1 MEEEAQQR
9 WNRALQLSPK
19 ATSDSLTRKGMQIPR
34 VIGKAGAII
43 KELRQESGASVNILD
58 KQLPEV
64 LQRLQF
70 HVAFVKGSHEA
81 MHTAV
86 VGLVRNARG
95 PQALRALE
103 PTEVGDTDVAFL
115 VPAQCEP
122 YLGEEQ
128 LTAETRCAI
137 HVEVMEGLQ
146 KHRKVLLRAEET
158 HDLQIVAWRLQ
169 ELQIRMSQAALLV
182 DRDFDLQDSA
192 WAGAMEAFRAKR
204 TPDGVQAASQQ
215 AAVPLER
222 LPTLP
227 SASEGIEQEARKSR
241 EAQQRE
247 VEAEKERE
255 RKRQI
260 RETTAREQ
268 QECQNAARE
277 AKMLADKARD
287 MRLRAMEATSPDQH
301 QSCIREAERYE
312 EQARQAR
319 ARSTRGY
326 GTGPRAQQHEY
337 QEDENW
343 AAAVPKVG
351 EDAEAQAL
359 RRRHEE
365 REELRRESELRG
377 QQAKENEA
385 REREVL
391 QRAVSSLAQGGGQV
405 AHRSQGP
412 VASPSTVEDRQ
423 ARQSEILANSRAAP
437 ARAFEEASLRPA
449 AVPPVATTGGGCLHG
464 RPQPPGAPSR
474 ELQDVALFVC
484 VPDRKAAEFL
494 VSSRLGI
501 GRRSGAKVSL
511 AETTGSGPTLLEC
524 RGTPFANAVADSE
537 AEEGASELRAALW
550 TAKEL
555 LGPGGALDV
564 RLLRDLKRRTVRRD
578 MELLEEK
585 LMRQVLRLQE
595 QSERFMDIM
604 MHPLEAKVAAMEGR
618 QPVTDCS
625 IAELRGNLRGL
636 QESLEMQVRR
646 AEQTETRLSK
656 WRKSVEEDLQQKQE
670 EMKRKFSEA
679 VSNSD
684 VVSRNELLE
693 LAKLLKQELR
703 KVVDETLKDEKLATQ
718 QDLAN
723 VTASMRRELASVEKI
738 AAGAAAQKALGQ
750 QELAN
755 AAEAVRAEM
764 KTLTERAVAEEAL
777 TMEKFAALD
786 AVEKA
791 SQESQNAAA
800 ELAARLA
807 QCEQNEEELRLAL
820 GSQRGLPEVL
830 DSQQTLD
837 ELVSRIAKCES
848 LQEELS
854 EQVGSPQ
861 RFKASE
867 ALEESH
873 LSRRMSRLEQEQ
885 IQKGRQIA
893 SSIEALEAAMHE
905 GLAKTEKLAQAAFAA
920 TQHPVD
926 GSVTHSE
933 TEEVEISYKAAISER
948 FTRIEEA
955 VQALPGRLTKCE
967 QRGEELEHD
976 LESFRELP
984 AALEAYYKQAQ
995 ALTERVAQCEELSE
1009 AINTQAHVLSER
1021 VAMCEQLP
1029 ETVSSKPQLLSERVA
1044 HCEELSEASSKQA
1057 QVLSERV
1064 TQCEQLSQ
1072 AVDTLVARL
1081 EKCERHAGDGDV
1093 LARLPDDVDHPN
1105 LPGQAFAEDGSR
1117 ALARV
1122 TSRLDSLEVQQRAS
1136 EAGLATAKRL
1146 KEEMESSIVQRLEA
1160 LEAEPTKKVDAAEP
1174 SESQV
1179 LSDTQLMLL
1188 DLQRRVSLLEHSM
1201 PSQGARENGESGEV
1215 VAVEPTP
1222 RTATLTHA
1230 AELMEQ
1236 MELDLKLAREA
1247 AGLDSTPGMSESQK
1261 LACSPN
1267 TMAVG

>member
-1 MEEEAQQR
+1 
-9 WNRALQLSPK
+9 
-19 ATSDSLTRKGMQIPR
+19 
-34 VIGKAGAII
+34 
-43 KELRQESGASVNILD
+43 
-58 KQLPEV
+58 
-64 LQRLQF
+64 
-70 HVAFVKGSHEA
+70 
-81 MHTAV
+81 
-86 VGLVRNARG
+86 
-95 PQALRALE
+95 
-103 PTEVGDTDVAFL
+103 
-115 VPAQCEP
+115 
-122 YLGEEQ
+122 
-128 LTAETRCAI
+128 
-137 HVEVMEGLQ
+137 
-146 KHRKVLLRAEET
+146 
-158 HDLQIVAWRLQ
+158 
-169 ELQIRMSQAALLV
+169 
-182 DRDFDLQDSA
+182 
-192 WAGAMEAFRAKR
+192 
-204 TPDGVQAASQQ
+204 
-215 AAVPLER
+215 
-222 LPTLP
+222 
-227 SASEGIEQEARKSR
+227 
-241 EAQQRE
+241 
-247 VEAEKERE
+247 
-255 RKRQI
+255 
-260 RETTAREQ
+260 
-268 QECQNAARE
+268 
-277 AKMLADKARD
+277 
-287 MRLRAMEATSPDQH
+287 
-301 QSCIREAERYE
+301 
-312 EQARQAR
+312 
-319 ARSTRGY
+319 
-326 GTGPRAQQHEY
+326 
-337 QEDENW
+337 
-343 AAAVPKVG
+343 
-351 EDAEAQAL
+351 
-359 RRRHEE
+359 
-365 REELRRESELRG
+365 
-377 QQAKENEA
+377 
-385 REREVL
+385 
-391 QRAVSSLAQGGGQV
+391 
-405 AHRSQGP
+405 
-412 VASPSTVEDRQ
+412 
-423 ARQSEILANSRAAP
+423 
-437 ARAFEEASLRPA
+437 
-449 AVPPVATTGGGCLHG
+449 
-464 RPQPPGAPSR
+464 
-474 ELQDVALFVC
+474 
-484 VPDRKAAEFL
+484 
-494 VSSRLGI
+494 
-501 GRRSGAKVSL
+501 
-511 AETTGSGPTLLEC
+511 
-524 RGTPFANAVADSE
+524 
-537 AEEGASELRAALW
+537 
-550 TAKEL
+550 
-555 LGPGGALDV
+555 
-564 RLLRDLKRRTVRRD
+564 

-718 QDLAN
+718 QDLATM
-723 VTASMRRELASVEKI
+723 TASMRRELASVEKI

-764 KTLTERAVAEEAL
+764 KTLTERAVAEETL

-791 SQESQNAAA
+791 SQESQNAVA

-948 FTRIEEA
+948 LTRIEEA

-976 LESFRELP
+976 LESLRELP
-984 AALEAYYKQAQ
+984 AALEAYHKQAQ
-995 ALTERVAQCEELSE
+995 ALTERVAHCEELSE

-1093 LARLPDDVDHPN
+1093 LARLPDADVDHPN
-1105 LPGQAFAEDGSR
+1105 LPGQAFEDGSR

-1146 KEEMESSIVQRLEA
+1146 NEEMESSIMQRLQA

-1174 SESQV
+1174 SESQA

-1188 DLQRRVSLLEHSM
+1188 DLQRRVSLLEHAMS
-1201 PSQGARENGESGEV
+1201 SQGAGENGESGEAV
-1215 VAVEPTP
+1215 LAVEPTP

-1247 AGLDSTPGMSESQK
+1247 AGLDSTPAVPTNDDGTPRGLPPLAAMKVLASPRLLQLSLTPRLTSSTAQDAAAAAVCSSSSAMFARSQ
-1261 LACSPN
+1261 ADNP
-1267 TMAVG
+1267 

>member
-1 MEEEAQQR
+1 MASEVTPSSSKDGGIGPASTSSPGGSRNARFLDSSGSEVPLGSLFGREDGRARLTQSRLPRGDAAPAWSSMEEEAQHR

-19 ATSDSLTRKGMQIPR
+19 ATSDSLTRR
-34 VIGKAGAII
+34 
-43 KELRQESGASVNILD
+43 
-58 KQLPEV
+58 
-64 LQRLQF
+64 
-70 HVAFVKGSHEA
+70 
-81 MHTAV
+81 
-86 VGLVRNARG
+86 
-95 PQALRALE
+95 
-103 PTEVGDTDVAFL
+103 
-115 VPAQCEP
+115 
-122 YLGEEQ
+122 
-128 LTAETRCAI
+128 TR
-137 HVEVMEGLQ
+137 
-146 KHRKVLLRAEET
+146 
-158 HDLQIVAWRLQ
+158 D
-169 ELQIRMSQAALLV
+169 
-182 DRDFDLQDSA
+182 
-192 WAGAMEAFRAKR
+192 
-204 TPDGVQAASQQ
+204 DG
-215 AAVPLER
+215 
-222 LPTLP
+222 
-227 SASEGIEQEARKSR
+227 
-241 EAQQRE
+241 
-247 VEAEKERE
+247 
-255 RKRQI
+255 
-260 RETTAREQ
+260 
-268 QECQNAARE
+268 
-277 AKMLADKARD
+277 
-287 MRLRAMEATSPDQH
+287 
-301 QSCIREAERYE
+301 
-312 EQARQAR
+312 
-319 ARSTRGY
+319 
-326 GTGPRAQQHEY
+326 
-337 QEDENW
+337 
-343 AAAVPKVG
+343 
-351 EDAEAQAL
+351 
-359 RRRHEE
+359 
-365 REELRRESELRG
+365 
-377 QQAKENEA
+377 
-385 REREVL
+385 
-391 QRAVSSLAQGGGQV
+391 
-405 AHRSQGP
+405 
-412 VASPSTVEDRQ
+412 
-423 ARQSEILANSRAAP
+423 
-437 ARAFEEASLRPA
+437 
-449 AVPPVATTGGGCLHG
+449 
-464 RPQPPGAPSR
+464 
-474 ELQDVALFVC
+474 
-484 VPDRKAAEFL
+484 
-494 VSSRLGI
+494 
-501 GRRSGAKVSL
+501 
-511 AETTGSGPTLLEC
+511 
-524 RGTPFANAVADSE
+524 
-537 AEEGASELRAALW
+537 
-550 TAKEL
+550 
-555 LGPGGALDV
+555 
-564 RLLRDLKRRTVRRD
+564 VRRD

-585 LMRQVLRLQE
+585 LMRQILRLQE

-718 QDLAN
+718 QDLATA
-723 VTASMRRELASVEKI
+723 TASMRRELASVEKI

-791 SQESQNAAA
+791 SQESQNAVA
-800 ELAARLA
+800 ELAARLV

-820 GSQRGLPEVL
+820 RSERGLPEVL

-854 EQVGSPQ
+854 EQVSSPQ

-948 FTRIEEA
+948 LTQIEAA

-976 LESFRELP
+976 LDSFRQLP
-984 AALEAYYKQAQ
+984 AALEACHKHAQ

-1044 HCEELSEASSKQA
+1044 HCEELSEASNKQA

-1064 TQCEQLSQ
+1064 AQCEQLSQ
-1072 AVDTLVARL
+1072 AVETLVARL
-1081 EKCERHAGDGDV
+1081 EKCERHAADGDA
-1093 LARLPDDVDHPN
+1093 LARLPDADVDHPN

-1136 EAGLATAKRL
+1136 EAGLASTKRL
-1146 KEEMESSIVQRLEA
+1146 NEEMESSIMQRLEA
-1160 LEAEPTKKVDAAEP
+1160 LEAEPTKKVDVAEP
-1174 SESQV
+1174 SDSQV

-1188 DLQRRVSLLEHSM
+1188 DLQRRVSLLEHSL
-1201 PSQGARENGESGEV
+1201 PQGARQNGESGEV
-1215 VAVEPTP
+1215 VAVEATP

-1236 MELDLKLAREA
+1236 MELDLKHAREA
-1247 AGLDSTPGMSESQK
+1247 AGLDSTPGMPTNDAGTPRALPPLAAMKVLASPRLLQLSMTPRLTSSTAQQDAAVCSTSSAIFARDQVDNPGLELRAEIAAVWDAVAELAEIVGDAAPPGAVRLTSNTGSGAIQSMASAAVAGVQNCESRIDGLRGEVTE
-1261 LACSPN
+1261 LALRLAGLERQSS
-1267 TMAVG
+1267 TREAVPDETLATFDVRGNAMFHPDADESLSAATAGLSQQVPPLEH

>member
-1 MEEEAQQR
+1 MI
-9 WNRALQLSPK
+9 ALDPGDVPCYML
-19 ATSDSLTRKGMQIPR
+19 LKGMQIPR

-43 KELRQESGASVNILD
+43 KELRQESGANVNILD

-81 MHTAV
+81 MHAAV
-86 VGLVRNARG
+86 VGLVRNARA

-115 VPAQCEP
+115 VPALCEP

-128 LTAETRCAI
+128 LTSETRCVI

-204 TPDGVQAASQQ
+204 APDGVQAASQQ

-287 MRLRAMEATSPDQH
+287 MRLRAMEATSADQH

-337 QEDENW
+337 QEDESCV
-343 AAAVPKVG
+343 AAAPKVA
-351 EDAEAQAL
+351 EDAEAQAM

-391 QRAVSSLAQGGGQV
+391 QRAVSSLAQGGGHMP
-405 AHRSQGP
+405 HRSQGP
-412 VASPSTVEDRQ
+412 VASPSTAEDRQ
-423 ARQSEILANSRAAP
+423 ARQSEILANSARAAP
-437 ARAFEEASLRPA
+437 ARALEEASLRPA
-449 AVPPVATTGGGCLHG
+449 SAGPPVATSGGGCLHG
-464 RPQPPGAPSR
+464 RPEPQGALSR
-474 ELQDVALFVC
+474 EMQDVALFVC
-484 VPDRKAAEFL
+484 IPDKKAAEFL
-494 VSSRLGI
+494 VSSKLGI
-501 GRRSGAKVSL
+501 GRRSGAKVSV
-511 AETTGSGPTLLEC
+511 ADMTGSGPTLLEC
-524 RGTPFANAVADSE
+524 RGTPLANAI
-537 AEEGASELRAALW
+537 ASYLVQEALW
-550 TAKEL
+550 MRT
-555 LGPGGALDV
+555 
-564 RLLRDLKRRTVRRD
+564 RDDGVRRD

-585 LMRQVLRLQE
+585 LMRQILRLQE

-718 QDLAN
+718 QDLATA
-723 VTASMRRELASVEKI
+723 TASMRRELASVEKI

-786 AVEKA
+786 AVEKEDFPMA
-791 SQESQNAAA
+791 LSLALLLPLFTAAT
-800 ELAARLA
+800 EISILPDARLVA
-807 QCEQNEEELRLAL
+807 SDSEPLVTGTRA
-820 GSQRGLPEVL
+820 EVIPKV
-830 DSQQTLD
+830 
-837 ELVSRIAKCES
+837 ELV
-848 LQEELS
+848 
-854 EQVGSPQ
+854 
-861 RFKASE
+861 
-867 ALEESH
+867 
-873 LSRRMSRLEQEQ
+873 
-885 IQKGRQIA
+885 
-893 SSIEALEAAMHE
+893 
-905 GLAKTEKLAQAAFAA
+905 
-920 TQHPVD
+920 
-926 GSVTHSE
+926 
-933 TEEVEISYKAAISER
+933 
-948 FTRIEEA
+948 
-955 VQALPGRLTKCE
+955 
-967 QRGEELEHD
+967 
-976 LESFRELP
+976 
-984 AALEAYYKQAQ
+984 
-995 ALTERVAQCEELSE
+995 
-1009 AINTQAHVLSER
+1009 QAHAAPPVE
-1021 VAMCEQLP
+1021 LP
-1029 ETVSSKPQLLSERVA
+1029 ETVEDSRGFGCEDVEARWLGIALS
-1044 HCEELSEASSKQA
+1044 HMGW
-1057 QVLSERV
+1057 VLSESP
-1064 TQCEQLSQ
+1064 LSLGQKTTSYLLDAEKDLTQ
-1072 AVDTLVARL
+1072 AVSQ
-1081 EKCERHAGDGDV
+1081 EEHERSPHQTMALSV
-1093 LARLPDDVDHPN
+1093 LSMLGVSVGRQHRAHSNPSSIPTHSHQMFGGIPWLLIIPIV
-1105 LPGQAFAEDGSR
+1105 LGM
-1117 ALARV
+1117 ALA
-1122 TSRLDSLEVQQRAS
+1122 
-1136 EAGLATAKRL
+1136 
-1146 KEEMESSIVQRLEA
+1146 SII
-1160 LEAEPTKKVDAAEP
+1160 
-1174 SESQV
+1174 QV
-1179 LSDTQLMLL
+1179 
-1188 DLQRRVSLLEHSM
+1188 VSLYSEWADAKDKLSRGEPLE
-1201 PSQGARENGESGEV
+1201 P
-1215 VAVEPTP
+1215 
-1222 RTATLTHA
+1222 
-1230 AELMEQ
+1230 EL
-1236 MELDLKLAREA
+1236 
-1247 AGLDSTPGMSESQK
+1247 
-1261 LACSPN
+1261 
-1267 TMAVG
+1267 VY

>member
-1 MEEEAQQR
+1 MEEEASSR
-9 WNRALQLSPK
+9 VLDFCWDLVAANPAAY

-43 KELRQESGASVNILD
+43 KELRQESGANVNILD

-204 TPDGVQAASQQ
+204 TPDGVQAASRQ

-247 VEAEKERE
+247 VEAEAERE

-287 MRLRAMEATSPDQH
+287 MRLRAMEATSADQH

-337 QEDENW
+337 QEDENGI
-343 AAAVPKVG
+343 AAVPKVG

-385 REREVL
+385 KEREVL

-412 VASPSTVEDRQ
+412 VASPSTVEDRH

-437 ARAFEEASLRPA
+437 ARALEEASLRPA
-449 AVPPVATTGGGCLHG
+449 AAVPPVATNGGGCLHG
-464 RPQPPGAPSR
+464 RPQSQGALSR

-501 GRRSGAKVSL
+501 GRRSGAKVSV

-524 RGTPFANAVADSE
+524 RGTPLANAVASYLVQE
-537 AEEGASELRAALW
+537 ALW
-550 TAKEL
+550 MC
-555 LGPGGALDV
+555 GC
-564 RLLRDLKRRTVRRD
+564 
-578 MELLEEK
+578 
-585 LMRQVLRLQE
+585 
-595 QSERFMDIM
+595 F
-604 MHPLEAKVAAMEGR
+604 
-618 QPVTDCS
+618 
-625 IAELRGNLRGL
+625 
-636 QESLEMQVRR
+636 
-646 AEQTETRLSK
+646 
-656 WRKSVEEDLQQKQE
+656 
-670 EMKRKFSEA
+670 
-679 VSNSD
+679 
-684 VVSRNELLE
+684 
-693 LAKLLKQELR
+693 
-703 KVVDETLKDEKLATQ
+703 AT
-718 QDLAN
+718 
-723 VTASMRRELASVEKI
+723 
-738 AAGAAAQKALGQ
+738 
-750 QELAN
+750 
-755 AAEAVRAEM
+755 
-764 KTLTERAVAEEAL
+764 
-777 TMEKFAALD
+777 
-786 AVEKA
+786 
-791 SQESQNAAA
+791 
-800 ELAARLA
+800 
-807 QCEQNEEELRLAL
+807 
-820 GSQRGLPEVL
+820 
-830 DSQQTLD
+830 
-837 ELVSRIAKCES
+837 
-848 LQEELS
+848 
-854 EQVGSPQ
+854 
-861 RFKASE
+861 
-867 ALEESH
+867 
-873 LSRRMSRLEQEQ
+873 
-885 IQKGRQIA
+885 
-893 SSIEALEAAMHE
+893 
-905 GLAKTEKLAQAAFAA
+905 
-920 TQHPVD
+920 
-926 GSVTHSE
+926 
-933 TEEVEISYKAAISER
+933 
-948 FTRIEEA
+948 
-955 VQALPGRLTKCE
+955 
-967 QRGEELEHD
+967 
-976 LESFRELP
+976 
-984 AALEAYYKQAQ
+984 
-995 ALTERVAQCEELSE
+995 
-1009 AINTQAHVLSER
+1009 
-1021 VAMCEQLP
+1021 
-1029 ETVSSKPQLLSERVA
+1029 
-1044 HCEELSEASSKQA
+1044 
-1057 QVLSERV
+1057 
-1064 TQCEQLSQ
+1064 
-1072 AVDTLVARL
+1072 
-1081 EKCERHAGDGDV
+1081 
-1093 LARLPDDVDHPN
+1093 
-1105 LPGQAFAEDGSR
+1105 
-1117 ALARV
+1117 
-1122 TSRLDSLEVQQRAS
+1122 
-1136 EAGLATAKRL
+1136 
-1146 KEEMESSIVQRLEA
+1146 
-1160 LEAEPTKKVDAAEP
+1160 
-1174 SESQV
+1174 
-1179 LSDTQLMLL
+1179 
-1188 DLQRRVSLLEHSM
+1188 
-1201 PSQGARENGESGEV
+1201 
-1215 VAVEPTP
+1215 
-1222 RTATLTHA
+1222 
-1230 AELMEQ
+1230 
-1236 MELDLKLAREA
+1236 
-1247 AGLDSTPGMSESQK
+1247 
-1261 LACSPN
+1261 
-1267 TMAVG
+1267 